1 MQSSSDMQLSTWNWG
16 LALSR
21 ISLMIFYMF
30 LIVNKLPCKDKKQQW
45 VQYSVQTSIVCVAWA
60 RYCLIKLIPLCNR
73 APFLCQSKSNLL
85 MCPCP
90 NIFWL
95 HCTGY
100 YEAIGYHCNK
110 AITDISVNPN
120 RCNPLFR
127 HVRFMKFN
135 NRILRRILIRD
146 NRAESSIVA
155 LYKKLELQ
163 NAMEILDTVSGDISA
178 APSIV
183 SL

>member
-1 MQSSSDMQLSTWNWG
+1 MGPQPEEDVFTAMTQS
-16 LALSR
+16 
-21 ISLMIFYMF
+21 F
-30 LIVNKLPCKDKKQQW
+30 
-45 VQYSVQTSIVCVAWA
+45 
-60 RYCLIKLIPLCNR
+60 PL
-73 APFLCQSKSNLL
+73 
-85 MCPCP
+85 
-90 NIFWL
+90 
-95 HCTGY
+95 
-100 YEAIGYHCNK
+100 
-110 AITDISVNPN
+110 
-120 RCNPLFR
+120 
-127 HVRFMKFN
+127 RFMKFN